1 MNASNISILLFTAF
15 AIGLPVWGMFNNPH
29 HQASVHGCTGSC
41 YEQWREETGGV
52 LAMAEAAAA
61 ARAEASPAELGAQ
74 LYAGCV
80 ACHGAAGEGGVGP
93 QLAGQSGA
101 AIADK
106 LLRYQNRETIGPQ
119 SNLMWSQA
127 SQLSAQDI
135 DNLAAYV
142 ETF

>member
-1 MNASNISILLFTAF
+1 MNATNISILLFTAF

-80 ACHGAAGEGGVGP
+80 ACHGAAGEAVWGRNWQGSPGR
-93 QLAGQSGA
+93 QSPTNCCA
-101 AIADK
+101 TRIVK
-106 LLRYQNRETIGPQ
+106 Q
-119 SNLMWSQA
+119 S
-127 SQLSAQDI
+127 DRR
-135 DNLAAYV
+135 V
-142 ETF
+142 T